1 MSDWP
6 QGWTDDEQ
14 PRGDRYGRGS
24 GSASPESARVMPH
37 VRRPGSGAPQGPPQP
52 RGGGHDAYREGYNE
66 GQIYRGSGQAPPPRR
81 PGPPPPGR
89 GPYDGDDGPRPPKR
103 WGRRIGY
110 SVLALVLALVV
121 IATGTYFWANSNLNR
136 EVDLASVEDRPESG
150 KGTNYLIVGSDSR
163 EGLSDEQKQ
172 DLSTGSA
179 EGKRADTMILLHV
192 GDNGSTMVS
201 LPRDSWVT
209 IPEFTGS
216 VSGNRIPA
224 QQQKL
229 NAAFAIEGP
238 ELLVRTVEYNTGVHI
253 DHYVEIGFG
262 GFANVVDALGG
273 VEMCFDQAIKD
284 EKSGADF
291 AEGCHTLNGSESL
304 AFNRQRYQE
313 AEGDLGRTK
322 NQQKFLGAISSQAGS
337 PATVLNP
344 FRLYPTLGATTDA
357 LIVDQDLSLWGL
369 GQMFLAMRGAHQ
381 MNIPVANPGYAT
393 DKGSAVLWDM
403 EQTELLMSQI
413 INDEQVTI
421 GVKD

>member
-6 QGWTDDEQ
+6 QGWTDDDQ
-14 PRGDRYGRGS
+14 PRADRYGRGS
-24 GSASPESARVMPH
+24 GSGPEGARVMPH
-37 VRRPGSGAPQGPPQP
+37 VRRPAPGGTPQGPPQP
-52 RGGGHDAYREGYNE
+52 RGGGHDAYDGGYSE
-66 GQIYRGSGQAPPPRR
+66 GQVYRGSGQGGPRH
-81 PGPPPPGR
+81 PGPPPAAR
-89 GPYDGDDGPRPPKR
+89 GPYDGDGPPRRPVR

-110 SVLALVLALVV
+110 SALALVLALLV
-121 IATGTYFWANSNLNR
+121 IATGTYFWANSKLNR
-136 EVDLASVEDRPESG
+136 DVDLASVEDRPDSG

-163 EGLSDEQKQ
+163 EGLSDEQKN

-179 EGKRADTMILLHV
+179 EGKRTDTMILLHV
-192 GDNGSTMVS
+192 GDNGSTMIS

-229 NAAFAIEGP
+229 NAAFSIEGP
-238 ELLVRTVEYNTGVHI
+238 ELLVRTVEYNTGVRI
-253 DHYVEIGFG
+253 DHYVEVGFG

-273 VEMCFDQAIKD
+273 VEMCFDKAIQDKN
-284 EKSGADF
+284 SGADF
-291 AEGCHTLNGSESL
+291 AEGCQTLNGAESL

-322 NQQKFLGAISSQAGS
+322 NQQKFLGALASQTGS

-344 FRLYPTLGATTDA
+344 FKLYPTLSATTDA
-357 LIVDQDLSLWGL
+357 LIVDEDMSLWQL
-369 GQMFLAMRGAHQ
+369 GRMFLAMRGAEQ

-413 INDEQVTI
+413 NNDEKVTV